1 MRQSNHDK
9 ENMGFAVPFVDRM
22 LSGYALFLLISLTL
36 IHGLDLLGLF
46 LLHFLYFFFFL
57 SLFSFLY
64 SSLLVQN
71 LAGQHTVCL
80 FAYHIFSQN

>member
-1 MRQSNHDK
+1 VRQSNHDK

-46 LLHFLYFFFFL
+46 LLHFLYFFSFFHCSHFFIL
-57 SLFSFLY
+57 VFLFRTF
-64 SSLLVQN
+64 
-71 LAGQHTVCL
+71 AGQHTVCL